1 MSILETI
8 RKQVSKDTQ
17 FLIIPADTTKE
28 IPNLPY
34 GTIKITSPYI
44 RSGEGQGSEYIQDI
58 DAKSYLVRDERY
70 KQVLSLNIFAETEE
84 ESIEYAKTIHKWFL
98 FFGRT
103 FLQEQQIVVLKVG
116 DVESRTTFLLESYEY
131 KQGFDVRIR
140 LSEQYRREIDSM
152 DSVHIPSI

>member
-1 MSILETI
+1 MSILETV
-8 RKQVSKDTQ
+8 RKRVSQDTQ

-28 IPNLPY
+28 IPALPY

-58 DAKSYLVRDERY
+58 ADKSYHVRDERY

-140 LSEQYRREIDSM
+140 LAEQYSQEIDYI
-152 DSVHIPSI
+152 DSIQIPPI